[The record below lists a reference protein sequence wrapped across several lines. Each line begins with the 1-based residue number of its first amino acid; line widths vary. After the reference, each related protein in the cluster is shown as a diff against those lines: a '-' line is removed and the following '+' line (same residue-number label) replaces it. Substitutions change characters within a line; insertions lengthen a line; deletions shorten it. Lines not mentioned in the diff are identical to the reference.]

1 MNKLNMRCV
10 ESNASD
16 QWLRRFCWVIF
27 PVTDDRV
34 ADYRKLRSDLILQ
47 SSHQRNS
54 DERRAGKE
62 SLGGISKFRASRFG
76 VSLCAQLLKHS
87 DASKIMN
94 KSPLV
99 CVETP
104 AKNR

>member
-1 MNKLNMRCV
+1 MNKLNMCCV

-16 QWLRRFCWVIF
+16 QRLRRFRRVIF

-47 SSHQRNS
+47 SSHQSNS
-54 DERRAGKE
+54 HERRAGKKP
-62 SLGGISKFRASRFG
+62 LDGISKFSASRFG

-87 DASKIMN
+87 HASKIVN
-94 KSPLV
+94 KSPLL